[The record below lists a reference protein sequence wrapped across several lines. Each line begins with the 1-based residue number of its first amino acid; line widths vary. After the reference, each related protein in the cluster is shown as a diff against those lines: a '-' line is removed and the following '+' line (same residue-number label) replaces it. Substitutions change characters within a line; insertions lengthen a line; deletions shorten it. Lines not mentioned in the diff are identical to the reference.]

1 MSRKKRL
8 LIAALDGVPYS
19 LLQKF
24 AEDGTMPNTAAIL
37 RAGKAVPMN
46 STMPDVSAVAW
57 STFMTGKS
65 PAEHG
70 IFGFVDIDHRSYAFT
85 FPNSYDNQAETFWDM
100 LGRQGKRCA
109 VLNLPSTYPA
119 KPINGILIS
128 GFPAVLLEKAV
139 YPRSIVGKLQSAAY
153 QLDVDTNK
161 AHHDLNAFAA
171 DLFEVFGARVQ
182 VFRELWNMEP
192 WDLFIGCITETDR
205 LHHFFFDAAYD
216 DKHPHHKMFRRFY
229 GRLDSLLGEM
239 FSWCDNDTTM
249 MIVSDHGFTSIRQE
263 FYINRWLVDNEFLRF
278 RADRAESFA
287 ELADD
292 SKAFALDPCR
302 IFIHRTGSFSRGSV
316 RTTEDYETIRNALM
330 ERLSGLE
337 YNGEKVMKRVMKK
350 EELYT
355 VGPFFDRSADILCM
369 PNDGFD
375 LKASL
380 RSGQQFGRTAL
391 QGMHKQDDAVLYVGG
406 NGFPI
411 DHKPNISEVAGSVLE
426 HFNDG

>member
-1 MSRKKRL
+1 MSRRKRL

-24 AEDGTMPNTAAIL
+24 AENGTMPNTAAIL
-37 RAGKAVPMN
+37 RAGNVWPMD
-46 STMPDVSAVAW
+46 STVPDVSAVAW

-65 PAEHG
+65 PADHG
-70 IFGFVDIDHRSYAFT
+70 IFGFVDIDHRSYEFT
-85 FPNSYDNQAETFWDM
+85 FPDAYDNQAETFWDV

-119 KPINGILIS
+119 KPLNGIVIS
-128 GFPAVLLEKAV
+128 GFPAVTLEKAV
-139 YPRSIVGKLQSAAY
+139 YPISIVKELQSTGY
-153 QLDVDTNK
+153 QLDVDANK
-161 AHHDLNAFAA
+161 AHHDLDAFSA
-171 DLFEVFGARVQ
+171 DLFKVFEARVQ
-182 VFRELWNMEP
+182 VFGMLWNKEP

-229 GRLDSLLGEM
+229 GRLDSFLGEM

-249 MIVSDHGFTSIRQE
+249 MIVSDHGFTNIKQE

-278 RADRAESFA
+278 RTDRAESFE

-292 SKAFALDPCR
+292 TKAFALDPCR
-302 IFIHRTGSFSRGSV
+302 IFIHRKGSFSRGSV
-316 RTTEDYETIRNALM
+316 RTLEEYEVNQNSLI

-337 YNGEKVMKRVMKK
+337 YNGEKVMKRVVKK
-350 EELYT
+350 RELYSA
-355 VGPFFDRSADILCM
+355 GPFFDRSADIFCV

-380 RSGQQFGRTAL
+380 RSDQQFGRTAL
-391 QGMHKQDDAVLYVGG
+391 RGMHKHDDAVLYVGS
-406 NGFPI
+406 NSI
-411 DHKPNISEVAGSVLE
+411 SINHKPNISEVAGLALE
-426 HFNDG
+426 VFNNG